1 MDCAEM
7 GESEERAGI
16 RRVSRD
22 STGAVRMPIW
32 NTTIM
37 CLAFFW
43 GLCRVSALP
52 GLSSLTV
59 TPANTGSGRVSFWLK
74 MCPHLTYSTTSRTA
88 KAPTHAAIAH
98 RARY

>member
-1 MDCAEM
+1 MDGLRAEM
-7 GESEERAGI
+7 RWERAGI

-43 GLCRVSALP
+43 GLCRALCGVSALRP
-52 GLSSLTV
+52 LVSLEEEDQ
-59 TPANTGSGRVSFWLK
+59 PE
-74 MCPHLTYSTTSRTA
+74 P
-88 KAPTHAAIAH
+88 
-98 RARY
+98 RAQIRIQ

>member
-16 RRVSRD
+16 RRISRD

-43 GLCRVSALP
+43 GLCRVSSTPRRLET
-52 GLSSLTV
+52 GLTLK
-59 TPANTGSGRVSFWLK
+59 ARV
-74 MCPHLTYSTTSRTA
+74 YR
-88 KAPTHAAIAH
+88 
-98 RARY
+98 